1 MIDDPSTPL
10 DVRADECY
18 GRTVQPKPK
27 PELTLFDSTCLI
39 VGIII
44 GAGIYQMAP
53 DIAKGVGGAWGVL
66 GIWALGGALSLCGAL
81 SYAELATAYPEEG
94 GDYVYLS
101 RAYGSWAG
109 FLFGWAQLA
118 IVRPGDIAVM
128 AFAFATYARA
138 IYDPFR
144 RWRPGAHASMRSRRR
159 RS

>member
-1 MIDDPSTPL
+1 
-10 DVRADECY
+10 
-18 GRTVQPKPK
+18 
-27 PELTLFDSTCLI
+27 
-39 VGIII
+39 
-44 GAGIYQMAP
+44 MAP
-53 DIAKGVGGAWGVL
+53 DIAKGVGGVWGVL

-101 RAYGSWAG
+101 RAYGAWAG

-138 IYDPFR
+138 IYDPFEGGGQAQILYAIAATVILTLINVLGVRQGKWTQNLPYR
-144 RWRPGAHASMRSRRR
+144 R
-159 RS
+159 